1 MLRGA
6 SQGAYQYEYAAA
18 TAVDPA
24 APRGDDTSLES
35 AFGNVSL
42 NDPYY
47 QYNQSYNQGGYGYT
61 ATHGGAEGA
70 GVATTWGGQAQQY
83 GMPPPQGHS
92 SSSRKGKGLD
102 TSAAKSK
109 KSSRAPNNKEREKK
123 SSSKRQQGSSKHNDR
138 GEEQP
143 GPFYEIYE
151 APSEPARSGPDH
163 SHAPGHSLQG
173 TASVQ
178 EEAFDEDQYEGAEYD
193 ASSSDTT
200 CTSD

>member
-18 TAVDPA
+18 PAVDPA
-24 APRGDDTSLES
+24 APRGDDTSLEN

-61 ATHGGAEGA
+61 ATHGDAEGA
-70 GVATTWGGQAQQY
+70 GVATTSGGQAQHY
-83 GMPPPQGHS
+83 GMSPPQGHS

-109 KSSRAPNNKEREKK
+109 KSSRAPNNNQEREKK
-123 SSSKRQQGSSKHNDR
+123 SSSSKRQQGSSRQKSGPEDHRQD
-138 GEEQP
+138 
-143 GPFYEIYE
+143 PFYPRPPHPHSSQN
-151 APSEPARSGPDH
+151 APSAQYSETE
-163 SHAPGHSLQG
+163 
-173 TASVQ
+173 TANL
-178 EEAFDEDQYEGAEYD
+178 EGATFDGEDPYEGAEYD
-193 ASSSDTT
+193 ASSSDPT
-200 CTSD
+200 CTSG